1 MEIVN
6 YKNKAQIMNVGIIV
20 FASMII
26 APIVWGVMIY
36 NLLVS
41 LKNNT
46 DKAWSNIDVLLKQRN
61 SELPKL
67 IDTCKQHMKY
77 EQETLEKVIKAR
89 NLVESA
95 MKAKNMQQ
103 LSAAEAQ
110 LEVGLN
116 GLFAVAENYP
126 ELKASDGF
134 LRLQTRIS
142 TLEDSIADRR
152 EFYNDTATT
161 NNTRVEQFPDN
172 IISNAFSFKKYDM
185 LEFQPEEMTDINI
198 GNAFQS

>member
-1 MEIVN
+1 
-6 YKNKAQIMNVGIIV
+6 MNVGIIV
-20 FASMII
+20 FASLVI
-26 APIVWGVMIY
+26 APVVWGVMIY

-46 DKAWSNIDVLLKQRN
+46 DKAWSNIDILLKQRN

-95 MKAKNMQQ
+95 MKAKNMQE

-116 GLFAVAENYP
+116 GLFAVAEQYP
-126 ELKASDGF
+126 ELKASDAF
-134 LRLQTRIS
+134 LRLQTRIT
-142 TLEDSIADRR
+142 TLEESISDRR
-152 EFYNDTATT
+152 EFYNETATI
-161 NNTRVEQFPDN
+161 NNTRTEQFPDN
-172 IISNAFSFKKYDM
+172 IVANAFSFKTFDL
-185 LEFQPEEMTDINI
+185 LEFNLEELKDVDI
-198 GNAFQS
+198 GAAFQS

>member
-1 MEIVN
+1 
-6 YKNKAQIMNVGIIV
+6 MNTGIIV
-20 FASMII
+20 FASLII
-26 APIVWGVMIY
+26 APLVWAVMIY
-36 NLLVS
+36 NLLIS

-95 MKAKNMQQ
+95 MKAKNMHD

-116 GLFAVAENYP
+116 GLFAVAESYP
-126 ELKASDGF
+126 ELKASDAF

-142 TLEDSIADRR
+142 TLEDSISDRR
-152 EFYNDTATT
+152 EFYNDTATI
-161 NNTRVEQFPDN
+161 NNTRIEQFPDN
-172 IISNAFSFKKYDM
+172 VISNTFSFKKYDL
-185 LEFQPEEMTDINI
+185 LEFQTEELKDIDI
-198 GNAFQS
+198 GTAFQS

>member
-1 MEIVN
+1 
-6 YKNKAQIMNVGIIV
+6 MNIGIII
-20 FASMII
+20 FASIII
-26 APIVWGVMIY
+26 APIAWGIMIY
-36 NLLVS
+36 NQLVS

-95 MKAKNMQQ
+95 MKAKNMHD

-126 ELKASDGF
+126 ELKASDSF

-152 EFYNDTATT
+152 EFYNDTATI

-172 IISNAFSFKKYDM
+172 IIANSFSFKKYDM
-185 LEFQPEEMTDINI
+185 LEFQTKELEDINV
-198 GNAFQS
+198 GAAFQN